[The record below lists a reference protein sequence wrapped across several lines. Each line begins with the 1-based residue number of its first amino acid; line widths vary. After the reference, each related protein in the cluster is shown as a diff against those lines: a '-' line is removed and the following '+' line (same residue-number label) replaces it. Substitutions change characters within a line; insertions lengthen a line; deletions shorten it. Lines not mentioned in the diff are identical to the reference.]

1 MTKIIE
7 ASARFRR
14 IGAFKL
20 TREME
25 DHAYELLGQSRQT
38 QDIVR
43 QRALRRILGLPQEES
58 GGLPDIQ
65 GAG

>member
-1 MTKIIE
+1 MAKIIE

-25 DHAYELLGQSRQT
+25 DKAYELLGQSRKT
-38 QDIVR
+38 QDVVR
-43 QRALRRILGLPQEES
+43 ERAIRGISGLPSEKS
-58 GGLPDIQ
+58 RGLPDFQ